1 MTKNPAGRLW
11 AMVKRDRAWFRYAGL
26 TIVFAAFV
34 LLVIAG
40 RASYSPFNYTL
51 F

>member
-1 MTKNPAGRLW
+1 MLAAMTFWQKNKKLVIYPA
-11 AMVKRDRAWFRYAGL
+11 L

-40 RASYSPFNYTL
+40 RAKYSPFNYTL

>member
-1 MTKNPAGRLW
+1 MLSIFRNHKVL
-11 AMVKRDRAWFRYAGL
+11 FRYCGL

-40 RASYSPFNYTL
+40 RGTYSAFNYSL

>member
-1 MTKNPAGRLW
+1 MGSILSKYKAL
-11 AMVKRDRAWFRYAGL
+11 FRYCGL

-34 LLVIAG
+34 LLIIAG
-40 RASYSPFNYTL
+40 RGTYSAFNYSL

>member
-1 MTKNPAGRLW
+1 MTSSFTGRLW
-11 AMVKRDRAWFRYAGL
+11 AMLKRDKAWFRYAGL

-40 RASYSPFNYTL
+40 RAKYTPFNYTL

>member
-1 MTKNPAGRLW
+1 MYSILARH
-11 AMVKRDRAWFRYAGL
+11 RALFRACGL

-34 LLVIAG
+34 LLIIAG
-40 RASYSPFNYTL
+40 RGTYSAFNYTL